1 MSGMHAVEDYI
12 VSRYQ
17 MYVQVLPSCFPWYGS
32 NLEHLLHRAHELYQ
46 EDASS
51 FELHSQLLLPFLDGS
66 FTLEE
71 YLKLD
76 DGVLGTY
83 FTQWSESADPI
94 LNDLAKRFES

>member
-1 MSGMHAVEDYI
+1 MADFSGLRFKKRLAKSFKI
-12 VSRYQ
+12 
-17 MYVQVLPSCFPWYGS
+17 GS
-32 NLEHLLHRAHELYQ
+32 ADSDHCMEVILEHLLHRAHELYQ

-76 DGVLGTY
+76 DGVLGPRPHH
-83 FTQWSESADPI
+83 QV
-94 LNDLAKRFES
+94 

>member
-17 MYVQVLPSCFPWYGS
+17 MYVQVYFHPVSRGMEVI
-32 NLEHLLHRAHELYQ
+32 LEHLLHRAHELYQ

-94 LNDLAKRFES
+94 LNDLAKRF

>member
-1 MSGMHAVEDYI
+1 MQWKIISLADIKCMQVYFHP
-12 VSRYQ
+12 VSRG
-17 MYVQVLPSCFPWYGS
+17 MEVI
-32 NLEHLLHRAHELYQ
+32 LEHLLHRAHELYQ

-94 LNDLAKRFES
+94 LNDLAKRF

>member
-1 MSGMHAVEDYI
+1 MPAVLNSILNYFAI
-12 VSRYQ
+12 S
-17 MYVQVLPSCFPWYGS
+17 
-32 NLEHLLHRAHELYQ
+32 
-46 EDASS
+46 
-51 FELHSQLLLPFLDGS
+51 DGS

-94 LNDLAKRFES
+94 LNDLAKRF

>member
-1 MSGMHAVEDYI
+1 
-12 VSRYQ
+12 
-17 MYVQVLPSCFPWYGS
+17 MYVQVYFHPVSRGMEVI
-32 NLEHLLHRAHELYQ
+32 LEHLLHRAHELYQ

-94 LNDLAKRFES
+94 LNDLAKRF